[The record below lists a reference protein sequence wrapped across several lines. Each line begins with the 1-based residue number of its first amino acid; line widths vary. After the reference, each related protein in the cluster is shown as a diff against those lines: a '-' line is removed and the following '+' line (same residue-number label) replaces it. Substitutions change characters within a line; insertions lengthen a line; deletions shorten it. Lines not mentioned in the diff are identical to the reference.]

1 VGGLVGG
8 LLELI
13 FWPPL
18 LKSEVE
24 GQVGGPVG
32 DALTAPCNGRGVT

>member
-8 LLELI
+8 LLELV

-18 LKSEVE
+18 PKSE
-24 GQVGGPVG
+24 VGGPVG
-32 DALTAPCNGRGVT
+32 DALKNDVQIERKKVKMT